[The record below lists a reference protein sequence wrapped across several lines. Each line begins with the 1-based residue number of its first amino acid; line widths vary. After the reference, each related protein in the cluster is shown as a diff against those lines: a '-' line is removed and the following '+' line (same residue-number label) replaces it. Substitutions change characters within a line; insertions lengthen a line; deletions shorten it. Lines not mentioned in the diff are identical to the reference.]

1 METADT
7 VMLGAIIGAMMG
19 LIEVIKIF
27 AKKRNGGEGSAA
39 LVRINQQILNTL
51 HSIDKEIAGVRHE
64 LRSLWTAHSHLD
76 RKVDALHRRY
86 DSDKRAMRDPP
97 Q

>member
-1 METADT
+1 METGDT
-7 VMLGAIIGAMMG
+7 VLLGAIIGVVMA

-27 AKKRNGGEGSAA
+27 AKKKNGDGNAA
-39 LVRINQQILNTL
+39 LTRINQEQLNTL

-64 LRSLWTAHSHLD
+64 MRSLWTAHNHLD
-76 RKVDALHRRY
+76 RKVDALHRRF
-86 DSDKRAMRDPP
+86 DSARRTATDA